1 MSRKLCVAL
10 AAAMALA
17 ASPAAMARGKT
28 HGKTHHSKHARHTA
42 AVMHNDGSVIDRC
55 ADMHYAQKV
64 SCLYQ
69 SRGGMSGPY
78 AAAVGGTSD
87 GAGGSMSGSGSR

>member
-1 MSRKLCVAL
+1 MSRKLCIAL
-10 AAAMALA
+10 AAALALA
-17 ASPAAMARGKT
+17 SSPAAMARGKT
-28 HGKTHHSKHARHTA
+28 HHHQKHARHTTSA
-42 AVMHNDGSVIDRC
+42 MHNDGSVIDRC

-87 GAGGSMSGSGSR
+87 SAGGSMSGSGSR